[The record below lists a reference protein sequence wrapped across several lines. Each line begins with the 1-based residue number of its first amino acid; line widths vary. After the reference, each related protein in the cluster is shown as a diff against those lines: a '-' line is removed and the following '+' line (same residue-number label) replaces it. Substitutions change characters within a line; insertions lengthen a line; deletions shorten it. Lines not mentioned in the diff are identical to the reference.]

1 MNEENN
7 LGESNQKETNEKFFR
22 KGWNN
27 LIDGFKGGFE
37 KFQKSLEDQSKKNK
51 ELWEENK
58 DKATQFFKDAKQ
70 DWDNK
75 VKEWNADMEKKK
87 IESKEQW
94 DAYKNKISQD
104 YKNWQEKT
112 KQDWND
118 GVKAFRKGF
127 FKAYFWFLL
136 LTIPILIIV
145 VVVLAVVT
153 RLIG

>member
-1 MNEENN
+1 MSEENN
-7 LGESNQKETNEKFFR
+7 LGDSKQKETSEKSFQ

-37 KFQKSLEDQSKKNK
+37 KFQQSLEDQSKKNK
-51 ELWEENK
+51 ELWEVNK
-58 DKATQFFKDAKQ
+58 DKVNKFFTDIKQ

-75 VKEWNADMEKKK
+75 LKRWNEDMEKKRL
-87 IESKEQW
+87 ESKEQW
-94 DAYKNKISQD
+94 DAYKNKVSQD
-104 YKNWQEKT
+104 FKNFQEKA

-118 GVKAFRKGF
+118 GFKTFRKGF

-145 VVVLAVVT
+145 VAVLAVVS
-153 RLIG
+153 RLLG